1 MIRVLLVD
9 DHASFRQ
16 PLAFMLNRA
25 EDITVVGQAGS
36 LAEARQ
42 VLTGAGVE
50 VDVAVVD
57 LNLPD
62 GHGVDLIREL
72 RAVNPA
78 GMIVVVT
85 GSAVQRDYAEAVE
98 AGASGVLHKSAGIEE
113 IIKAVRRA
121 GAGEPLLSSRELVEM
136 LRLADRHRV
145 QDREAR
151 EALARL
157 TPREQEVL
165 QALAD
170 GLADKEIAA
179 RLNVRT
185 ETVRTHMVNIL
196 GKLGVDSRLQALVF
210 AIRHGIVTLS

>member
-42 VLTGAGVE
+42 VLTGAGAD

-57 LNLPD
+57 LHLPD
-62 GHGVDLIREL
+62 GHGVELIREL

-85 GSAVQRDYAEAVE
+85 GSVVQRDYAEAVE
-98 AGASGVLHKSAGIEE
+98 AGASGVLHKSASIQE
-113 IIKAVRRA
+113 IISAVRRA
-121 GAGEPLLSSRELVEM
+121 GAGAPLR
-136 LRLADRHRV
+136 A
-145 QDREAR
+145 
-151 EALARL
+151 
-157 TPREQEVL
+157 
-165 QALAD
+165 
-170 GLADKEIAA
+170 
-179 RLNVRT
+179 
-185 ETVRTHMVNIL
+185 
-196 GKLGVDSRLQALVF
+196 
-210 AIRHGIVTLS
+210 